1 MKRNKTVQ
9 KSLLGIFE
17 VVLVV
22 HPKEESQLRGFLNF
36 PIIVFQAMGG
46 GEEHIST
53 DLQEQDQVSGHK
65 NKVLTNQCC
74 CAFGLENV
82 SFP

>member
-46 GEEHIST
+46 GEEHISS
-53 DLQEQDQVSGHK
+53 DLQDQDKVSRHK
-65 NKVLTNQCC
+65 DKVLTNQCC

>member
-22 HPKEESQLRGFLNF
+22 HPKEESQLRRFLSLA
-36 PIIVFQAMGG
+36 IIVFQAMGG
-46 GEEHIST
+46 GEEHISS
-53 DLQEQDQVSGHK
+53 DLQEQDIVCGHK
-65 NKVLTNQCC
+65 NK
-74 CAFGLENV
+74 F
-82 SFP
+82 

>member
-1 MKRNKTVQ
+1 MKRNKTIQ

-22 HPKEESQLRGFLNF
+22 HPKEESQLRRFLSLA
-36 PIIVFQAMGG
+36 IIVFQAMGG

-53 DLQEQDQVSGHK
+53 DLQEQDKVSRHK
-65 NKVLTNQCC
+65 NK
-74 CAFGLENV
+74 F
-82 SFP
+82 

>member
-22 HPKEESQLRGFLNF
+22 HPKEESQLRGFLSLA
-36 PIIVFQAMGG
+36 IVVFQAMGG
-46 GEEHIST
+46 GEEHISS
-53 DLQEQDQVSGHK
+53 DLQEQDKVFGHK
-65 NKVLTNQCC
+65 NKVLNNQHC
-74 CAFGLENV
+74 CAFGLEDV

>member
-22 HPKEESQLRGFLNF
+22 HPKEESQLRGFLSLA
-36 PIIVFQAMGG
+36 IIVFQAMGG
-46 GEEHIST
+46 GEEHVST
-53 DLQEQDQVSGHK
+53 NLQEQDKMFGQK
-65 NKVLTNQCC
+65 NN
-74 CAFGLENV
+74 F
-82 SFP
+82 

>member
-22 HPKEESQLRGFLNF
+22 HPKEESQLRGFLSF
-36 PIIVFQAMGG
+36 AIIVFQAMGG
-46 GEEHIST
+46 GEEHVST
-53 DLQEQDQVSGHK
+53 DLQE
-65 NKVLTNQCC
+65 
-74 CAFGLENV
+74 
-82 SFP
+82 

>member
-22 HPKEESQLRGFLNF
+22 HPKQESQLRGFLSF
-36 PIIVFQAMGG
+36 AIIVFQAMGG
-46 GEEHIST
+46 GEEHVST
-53 DLQEQDQVSGHK
+53 DLQERDKMSGHK
-65 NKVLTNQCC
+65 NK
-74 CAFGLENV
+74 F
-82 SFP
+82 